1 MAVSLEWVTMP
12 NGFRFRTICKNGVPW
27 IEPTRFLMRHGHV
40 GRGSSRT
47 VDTYAERL
55 LPFFRWVV
63 QEELALSDVDQRG
76 FHRFRRD
83 LTIHDTSRPPLLK
96 KGPDSSEVTVRSTVT
111 MAARFLEWC
120 GPEYHGSERPLL
132 RVRNVPT
139 SFRDAIGTF
148 NSIRAGLPRAKHKL
162 PKVLTAQQVDKC
174 RDWIMD
180 TYAFDAALQVRNRA
194 IFELFVGGAVRLG
207 ALLGLRTDNILWTE
221 RTILLSYTEVDYRMA
236 WGNKQHHSRT
246 AKTGEYMIAV
256 GSDTWLWLNRYFME
270 SRPAEAV
277 RFNHGIFF
285 CEHRPGT
292 SKHGTP
298 IRFTTVRYL
307 FRSLSKPQSDGG
319 VGIHMLRHTW
329 AALYIEPAG
338 PTFKLSIGG
347 ISRQHLLMV
356 GPFKA
361 RHTLAHKAYFRWE
374 RVAKSSSNP
383 RPAQGS
389 FFDQL
394 PLG

>member
-148 NSIRAGLPRAKHKL
+148 NSLRAGLPRAKHKL

-180 TYAFDAALQVRNRA
+180 TYEYRLSLVVATWLALHHGLRSAEINRLTVSDILPDPAHGRHHLRVHAPNKQEDRIPIPEAALNMFHVFSSARIRRLSWVYIDTLRLQQLASIAQARLDILCRDMAVFLEN
-194 IFELFVGGAVRLG
+194 VG
-207 ALLGLRTDNILWTE
+207 
-221 RTILLSYTEVDYRMA
+221 
-236 WGNKQHHSRT
+236 
-246 AKTGEYMIAV
+246 
-256 GSDTWLWLNRYFME
+256 
-270 SRPAEAV
+270 
-277 RFNHGIFF
+277 
-285 CEHRPGT
+285 HR
-292 SKHGTP
+292 
-298 IRFTTVRYL
+298 
-307 FRSLSKPQSDGG
+307 RSS
-319 VGIHMLRHTW
+319 
-329 AALYIEPAG
+329 
-338 PTFKLSIGG
+338 
-347 ISRQHLLMV
+347 
-356 GPFKA
+356 
-361 RHTLAHKAYFRWE
+361 
-374 RVAKSSSNP
+374 
-383 RPAQGS
+383 AQ
-389 FFDQL
+389 
-394 PLG
+394 